1 MLLTVA
7 AALAMA
13 LNTTTSILPPTSPG
27 LGADEGVFLQ
37 TVADTGDKVEY
48 FIAQGAR
55 HAIQDDELQAEL
67 RINPLWPFRA
77 VSRDEVLAFPE
88 GAPIGKAPTGRVHE
102 QVVAE
107 DDSPQVADSPQV
119 TADEADDASD
129 AAAEAEEQTYTI
141 QQGDTLIG
149 IARRFGVTE
158 ADLMAENNI
167 PNRNRIYAGQ
177 VLTIAERSSWVR
189 VNKA

>member
-1 MLLTVA
+1 VLLTVA

-13 LNTTTSILPPTSPG
+13 LNTTTSILPPTQPG

-37 TVADTGDKVEY
+37 TVADNGDKIEY

-55 HAIQDDELQAEL
+55 HAIQDDDLQAEL
-67 RINPLWPFRA
+67 RINPLWPYRA

-88 GAPIGKAPTGRVHE
+88 GAPIGNAPTGRVHE

-107 DDSPQVADSPQV
+107 DDSVQVADESPQVA
-119 TADEADDASD
+119 ADEPDDAQAADED
-129 AAAEAEEQTYTI
+129 ADGEEQTYTVKR
-141 QQGDTLIG
+141 GDTLIG

-177 VLTIAERSSWVR
+177 TLTIS
-189 VNKA
+189 